1 MEARERKEA
10 QDMPEADLTVEE
22 VAALLKV
29 HPETV
34 RVWLRSRIFPNAYH
48 LPGRAGWR
56 VPQADIDALKKEVA

>member
-1 MEARERKEA
+1 MDER
-10 QDMPEADLTVEE
+10 DLTVHE

-34 RVWLRSRIFPNAYH
+34 RVWLRRRLFPNAYH

-56 VPQADIDALKKEVA
+56 IPRQDVEALKKEVA

>member
-1 MEARERKEA
+1 
-10 QDMPEADLTVEE
+10 

-34 RVWLRSRIFPNAYH
+34 RVWLRRKLFPSAYR
-48 LPGRAGWR
+48 LPGKAGWR